1 MGRQPPKRSSSAKH
15 APKPVDAVQMLKADH
30 KQVQDMFEQW
40 RSAPGSEQGRLAKQ
54 LFAELE
60 IHTKLEEELFYPAL
74 RSTLAG
80 ADYDV
85 EGGDG
90 LDVVDTDEDA
100 GFGDASLNGMEAEEE
115 EETDEAL
122 ITVAYEEHQAMK
134 ELIEQLRT
142 LDPKGADFRD
152 VLSELEEAVLAHVAE
167 EEDVLLPM
175 ASAELDIRALGAR
188 MQRRREELSSPRAA

>member
-1 MGRQPPKRSSSAKH
+1 
-15 APKPVDAVQMLKADH
+15 MLKADH
-30 KQVQDMFEQW
+30 KQVHHMFEQW

-60 IHTKLEEELFYPAL
+60 IHTRLEEELFYPAL
-74 RSTLAG
+74 RSMLAG
-80 ADYDV
+80 ADYDL

-90 LDVVDTDEDA
+90 LDTVDLDENA
-100 GFGDASLNGMEAEEE
+100 GFEDESLNGMELEE
-115 EETDEAL
+115 EETDEAP

-175 ASAELDIRALGAR
+175 ATAELDTRALGAR